1 MILYGIANC
10 DTVRKAKKLLE
21 QAGHPFRFHD
31 FRKEGL
37 TPAMIQAW
45 LAYADYSQL
54 INKRSTT
61 WKGLTESEQQAI
73 ESQDLEL
80 VCQHPTLIKRPL
92 LDTGSRLLIGFNA
105 SEYQQL

>member
-10 DTVRKAKKLLE
+10 DTVRKARKLLE
-21 QAGHPFRFHD
+21 QAGHSFLFHD

-37 TPAMIQAW
+37 TAEMIQDW
-45 LAYADYSQL
+45 LTHTDYSKL

-61 WKGLTESEQQAI
+61 WKGFNELEQQAV
-73 ESQDLEL
+73 ESQDLQL

-92 LDTGSRLLIGFNA
+92 LDTGSGLLIGFNA

>member
-21 QAGHPFRFHD
+21 QHGHPVTFHD

-37 TPAMIQAW
+37 TPSMIQAW
-45 LAYADYSQL
+45 LNDVNYADL
-54 INKRSTT
+54 INKRSTS
-61 WKGLTESEQQAI
+61 WKALSPEQQRAVDA
-73 ESQDLEL
+73 QDLDL
-80 VCQHPTLIKRPL
+80 VCQFPTLIKRPIL
-92 LDTGSRLLIGFNA
+92 ETGSKLLVGFNA